1 MDKTGIEK
9 RVLEED
15 VNELER
21 EKVMLE
27 IELENAGAKHK
38 ADLKNLEIQLAG
50 AKDTESDLMQ
60 RIDLMNKDLEEMALK
75 VRTQQA
81 SLIDQVWSLI
91 RFFSVS
97 FFAKNLC
104 LAWTPNQ

>member
-81 SLIDQVWSLI
+81 SFIYTVKLMALKLFSLT
-91 RFFSVS
+91 
-97 FFAKNLC
+97 L
-104 LAWTPNQ
+104 